1 MYLHKLIE
9 GIRGRRDQAELGRTK
24 QDQFDHI
31 ACELA
36 LSVLLAEVIHQ
47 YRDETGKWVDVDKEA
62 AAGMAKSGF
71 MVRALIPAIHTSHNV

>member
-9 GIRGRRDQAELGRTK
+9 QVRARRDQAELGSTK
-24 QDQFDHI
+24 QDQLDHI
-31 ACELA
+31 ACEIA

-47 YRDETGKWVDVDKEA
+47 YRDETGKWHDVDKET

-71 MVRALIPAIHTSHNV
+71 TVRTLIPAIPTSPNV